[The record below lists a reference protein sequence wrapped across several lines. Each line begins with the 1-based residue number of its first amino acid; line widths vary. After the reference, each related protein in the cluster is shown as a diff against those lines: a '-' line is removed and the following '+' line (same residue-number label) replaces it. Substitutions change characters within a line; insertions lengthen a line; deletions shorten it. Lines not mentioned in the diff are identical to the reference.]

1 MSGGLV
7 RLLMVFLVC
16 STVSVFFITS
26 CSVKKFEKLTQEE
39 RVMQTLQKAYKSC
52 INQTGS
58 KGQLNCIK
66 YVETLRNQQSTD
78 KDFHTKAHQTN
89 IQTELLDKE
98 KVDEDE

>member
-1 MSGGLV
+1 MSSSLI

-16 STVSVFFITS
+16 STVSIFFMAS

-39 RVMQTLQKAYKSC
+39 RVLQTLQKAYKSC
-52 INQTGS
+52 INQTGE
-58 KGQLNCIK
+58 KGQLKCIQ

-78 KDFHTKAHQTN
+78 KDFHAKARQTN

-98 KVDEDE
+98 KADEDE